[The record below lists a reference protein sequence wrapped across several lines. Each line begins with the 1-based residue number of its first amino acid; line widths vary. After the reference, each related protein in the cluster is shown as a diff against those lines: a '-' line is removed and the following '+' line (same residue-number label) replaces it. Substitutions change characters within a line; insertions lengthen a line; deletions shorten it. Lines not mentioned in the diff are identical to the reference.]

1 MLSENVK
8 RKVSSILA
16 AVLVITSLAACGST
30 ENANSTSS
38 TGSAANTAAAGSA
51 EKEPVTLDVFIDF
64 PWYWTEKFEG
74 IIPEE
79 ITKETGVTLKPT
91 RAVDDTQLGIMV
103 ASNDLPD
110 MVYTDKLFDR
120 LSTSQY
126 SYAWDDLISQY
137 SPDFKPSDMAV
148 KAAKSYATDEHF
160 YTILNASASQEEW
173 NAAKAGCP
181 TLASLLYREDILK
194 ELGNPSMKTL
204 DDYTKV
210 LGMVKQKYPDMI
222 PLVLDQTFMLS
233 IFKTWLIPNWCPGN
247 SQLLETDDNKLIHY
261 TSSPEYIN
269 FLKYANKLYQNGY
282 MTADNFAYK
291 DGSQATQLVVNN
303 KAFSYSWYTGSTSD
317 QMTDMT
323 RKNGFA
329 DATWV
334 QAQPM
339 VENAKY
345 VTLGIGWAGVFI
357 TQKNKNPERSIQ
369 LMDWMFSEKGQ
380 RLTQWGRAGID
391 YTMGDDGIPKFSED
405 WITAR
410 GDENVFYTKF
420 NPAYYF
426 GISSVT
432 EAVGRASGVSQNS
445 LDVMDSVRKNLKL
458 VISPALAAPKEDTDE
473 KVVLDQINEYI
484 KNQEVKVVLSATDA
498 DFQKNYD
505 EMTATLNKL
514 GVKKLEETL
523 TKAAEALK

>member
-1 MLSENVK
+1 MLNEKVK
-8 RKVSSILA
+8 RKVSSMLA
-16 AVLVITSLAACGST
+16 AVLLISSLAACGSNGAAT
-30 ENANSTSS
+30 TSGADSGTSTAVGS
-38 TGSAANTAAAGSA
+38 GSA
-51 EKEPVTLDVFIDF
+51 KEPVTLDVFIDF

-79 ITKETGVTLKPT
+79 ITKETGVTLAPT
-91 RAVDDTQLGIMV
+91 RAVDDTQLGIMI

-110 MVYTDKLFDR
+110 LVYTDKLFDR
-120 LSTSQY
+120 LSNAQY

-137 SPDFKPSDMAV
+137 SSGFKPSDMAI
-148 KAAKSYATDEHF
+148 KAAKSYATDEHY
-160 YTILNASASQEEW
+160 YTILNAAASQEEW
-173 NAAKAGCP
+173 AAAKAGCP

-194 ELGNPSMKTL
+194 ELGNPPMKTL
-204 DDYTKV
+204 DDYMNV
-210 LGMVKQKYPDMI
+210 MGMVKQKYPDMI

-247 SQLLETDDNKLIHY
+247 SQLIETDDHKLIHE
-261 TSSPEYIN
+261 TSSPEYLN
-269 FLKYANKLYQNGY
+269 FLRFSNKMYQNGY

-329 DATWV
+329 NATWLQSQPLV
-334 QAQPM
+334 DNAQ
-339 VENAKY
+339 Y
-345 VTLGIGWAGVFI
+345 VTLGTGWAGVFI
-357 TQKNKNPERSIQ
+357 TQNNKNPERSIQ

-380 RLTQWGRAGID
+380 RLTQWGREGTD
-391 YTMGDDGIPKFSED
+391 YTMGDDGIPKFSDD
-405 WITAR
+405 WIAAR
-410 GDENVFYTKF
+410 GDENLFYTKY

-432 EAVGRASGVSQNS
+432 EAIGRASGVSQNS
-445 LDVMDSVRKNLKL
+445 LDVMDTVRNNLKL
-458 VISPALAAPKEDTDE
+458 VISPALAAPKDDTDE
-473 KVVLDQINEYI
+473 KVVLDQINEYV
-484 KNQEVKVVLSATDA
+484 KNQEVKVILSSSDA

-505 EMTATLNKL
+505 EMVSTLNKL

-523 TKAAEALK
+523 TKAAQEFN